1 MKHVYLAATG
11 QNRGKTTVSLGVL
24 DGFHRRHLSTGFL
37 KPVGQRTII
46 EDGVPADEDAVLM
59 KQVFGLR
66 EPLGQMSPV
75 HIPRGF
81 TQAYIEG
88 AVVEDLPARIRAA
101 HAAFANRDILLI
113 EGTGHAGVGAVIGL
127 SNATVAAML
136 GAPAVIVSEGG
147 VGRPIDEIVLN
158 ASLFERH
165 GVKVAG
171 AIVNKVDLDAK
182 PGLARTLERGLARHG
197 IPLLGVLPYRPIL
210 SNPTLAMV
218 LEGVHGETIHPG
230 PDLDEVIGG
239 IAIGAMEPEHMLQ
252 RIGPRSL
259 VIVPGDRVDV
269 IGAIVGARADGS
281 DGGDGAL
288 GLVLT
293 GGYRPDQGV
302 LAAIRAADLFA
313 TLVPEDTYQVA
324 SELHDLLVKTHPAD
338 AGKIAEIKALLWEYL
353 FIDRV
358 LEVAQEARL
367 DWRCTPSRA
376 AQVVAGPSPSGS
388 LSMRRVVPN
397 RTASDSSAGPSTRSS
412 SVEGRRRPPPR
423 RTRGRPAARRRAS
436 ARMTSRSASADRSP
450 ASQRSRAATSARWRT
465 GAAARSA
472 GERWTFRDERARPS
486 GSRTVGQ
493 AIDLG
498 GDGEVAGHLA
508 DDHDLLGVL
517 LAEVGVLRPDQVE
530 QDRDDRRHAIE
541 MARSRRAFERTRDRA
556 DRDDGVEARR
566 IDLRPVRG
574 RTRGRPP
581 RPRRSR
587 GRAPRRAGTW

>member
-1 MKHVYLAATG
+1 MARKGVASSLGAAEDSRMKHVYLAATG

-24 DGFHRRHLSTGFL
+24 DGFQRRGLSTGFL

-46 EDGVPADEDAVLM
+46 EEGVPADEDAVLM
-59 KQVFGLR
+59 KHVFGLY
-66 EPLGQMSPV
+66 EPLRQMSPV

-101 HAAFANRDILLI
+101 HIAFADRDILLI

-127 SNATVAAML
+127 SNAAVAAML

-182 PGLARTLERGLARHG
+182 PGLARTLERGLARHR

-239 IAIGAMEPEHMLQ
+239 IAIGAMEPQHMLQ

-259 VIVPGDRVDV
+259 VIVPGDRTDV
-269 IGAIVGARADGS
+269 IRAIVGARRDGS
-281 DGGDGAL
+281 DGGEGAL

-293 GGYRPDQGV
+293 GGYRPAEAV
-302 LAAIRAADLFA
+302 LDAIRTADLFA
-313 TLVPEDTYQVA
+313 TLVPEDTYKVA

-338 AGKIAEIKALLWEYL
+338 AGKITEIKALLWEYL

-358 LEVAQEARL
+358 LEVAEEARL
-367 DWRCTPSRA
+367 D
-376 AQVVAGPSPSGS
+376 
-388 LSMRRVVPN
+388 
-397 RTASDSSAGPSTRSS
+397 
-412 SVEGRRRPPPR
+412 
-423 RTRGRPAARRRAS
+423 
-436 ARMTSRSASADRSP
+436 
-450 ASQRSRAATSARWRT
+450 
-465 GAAARSA
+465 
-472 GERWTFRDERARPS
+472 
-486 GSRTVGQ
+486 
-493 AIDLG
+493 
-498 GDGEVAGHLA
+498 
-508 DDHDLLGVL
+508 
-517 LAEVGVLRPDQVE
+517 
-530 QDRDDRRHAIE
+530 
-541 MARSRRAFERTRDRA
+541 
-556 DRDDGVEARR
+556 
-566 IDLRPVRG
+566 
-574 RTRGRPP
+574 
-581 RPRRSR
+581 
-587 GRAPRRAGTW
+587 